1 MGNLIFNSISTED
14 LGLII
19 QAPPVYTFPSKDL
32 STQHVPGRNGDL
44 IIDNKSFNNVDRVYS
59 IGSVFRPGTN
69 FIANAQKIIEWLASS
84 KGYCRLEDSYDPL
97 VFRLAEYQASNS
109 LTDYYGKATAINVTF
124 NCKPQRY
131 LKGGE
136 KEVAFTGSEA
146 IIENPTKETSLP
158 RITISGITYTD
169 KDVVLMTVSNF
180 DTSSV
185 TSTITISQL
194 PKNSMVID
202 SEEQSAFYKDDAG
215 HAEDLNR
222 YLNLNG
228 SDFPKFLAGKNK
240 ISIAKY
246 VQEPKV
252 IENYN
257 KLIKDKQ
264 VVCAAKYQPYDAIV
278 ESTQKKFVVK
288 SYNNL
293 KLLKEES
300 YHCQAY
306 LTLCDEKSKKYT
318 FDSFNNLLKTNGQQ
332 CAFVGADSTLPEWLS
347 MQTTEDGK
355 IKIFL
360 NPESDLVKITK
371 TLSGGFVMT
380 SSDKRIHFIRAGS
393 NYIIGDKEYRPNEVI
408 SVTFYRA
415 KLVGDYPELDI
426 AYTNMPDWLNF
437 VILYD
442 DDKVDNRSPSK
453 IQYKANADG
462 YYYAKQ
468 GILVFKKETW
478 KKIIMSGPDKDKII
492 GEATWSTWKKA
503 FVSGNDI
510 STTTTYP
517 FKYLKEPP
525 QYENIVETKKDKDGN
540 EVEETKNKVHFTVVP
555 NADLTKV
562 SFKAVDAGYYRVND
576 SKVDTYSRVDKSTNL
591 PYLTDYDSTK
601 SCDIYY
607 LQGTPDYSKEKDYPT
622 WLENVIKIT
631 PSDNI
636 NTMINPTA
644 VDFIANRSPA
654 AYYRYSYEDDQ
665 GNIKLTNWKKVEAG
679 KEIGVISPD
688 TRTSVHPADES
699 YTIYSIDELPQTFS
713 YTDASGNVIK
723 DIGFYDADGKLCNED
738 NTPPSWLKVSLKKG
752 AKEDGSEDQITFDVV
767 TAGYYKSD
775 AELVWQKRNPD
786 EQIAF
791 GSLNDDTTIY
801 YMDQLPSYLD
811 LEVVDSR
818 VTESAKGNP
827 ETVKFSAKLDGYY
840 RANSNTDW
848 TFYHANEDIVE
859 AKVSEDTTI
868 YYLTKSEDNLSG
880 IKMTVIPR
888 WWML

>member
-228 SDFPKFLAGKNK
+228 SDFPKFLSGKNK

-264 VVCAAKYQPYDAIV
+264 IVCAAKYQPYDAIV

-360 NPESDLVKITK
+360 NPESDLVKITN

-393 NYIIGDKEYRPNEVI
+393 NYIIGDKEYKPNEVI

-415 KLVGDYPELDI
+415 KLVNGYPELDI
-426 AYTNMPDWLNF
+426 TYTNMPNWLNF

-442 DDKVDNRSPSK
+442 DDKVDGRSPSK

-478 KKIIMSGPDKDKII
+478 KEILMSDPDKDKII

-503 FVSGNDI
+503 FVSGTDI

-517 FKYLKEPP
+517 FKYLEEPP

-540 EVEETKNKVHFTVVP
+540 EVEEITNAVHFTVVP
-555 NADLTKV
+555 NSDLTKV

-576 SKVDTYSRVDKSTNL
+576 SKIDTYSRVDKNINL
-591 PYLTDYDSTK
+591 PYLADYDSTK

-607 LQGTPDYSKEKDYPT
+607 LQGTPNYSKEKDYPT

-631 PSDNI
+631 PADNI

-654 AYYRYSYEDDQ
+654 AYYRYSYKDDQ
-665 GNIKLTNWKKVEAG
+665 GNIKLTDWKKVEAG

-713 YTDASGNVIK
+713 YTDAAGNVIK
-723 DIGFYDADGKLCNED
+723 DVGFYDAND
-738 NTPPSWLKVSLKKG
+738 NLYPGNIPPSWLKVSLKKG
-752 AKEDGSEDQITFDVV
+752 SKEDGSEDQIKFDVV
-767 TAGYYKSD
+767 DAGYYKWD
-775 AELVWQKRNPD
+775 AGLVWLKYSP
-786 EQIAF
+786 EKEIVVS
-791 GSLNDDTTIY
+791 SLKDDTTIY

-811 LEVVDSR
+811 LKVVDSR
-818 VTESAKGNP
+818 VIESTTGNP

-868 YYLTKSEDNLSG
+868 YYLTKSKDNLSG

>member
-1 MGNLIFNSISTED
+1 M
-14 LGLII
+14 
-19 QAPPVYTFPSKDL
+19 
-32 STQHVPGRNGDL
+32 
-44 IIDNKSFNNVDRVYS
+44 
-59 IGSVFRPGTN
+59 
-69 FIANAQKIIEWLASS
+69 
-84 KGYCRLEDSYDPL
+84 
-97 VFRLAEYQASNS
+97 
-109 LTDYYGKATAINVTF
+109 
-124 NCKPQRY
+124 
-131 LKGGE
+131 
-136 KEVAFTGSEA
+136 
-146 IIENPTKETSLP
+146 
-158 RITISGITYTD
+158 
-169 KDVVLMTVSNF
+169 
-180 DTSSV
+180 
-185 TSTITISQL
+185 
-194 PKNSMVID
+194 
-202 SEEQSAFYKDDAG
+202 
-215 HAEDLNR
+215 
-222 YLNLNG
+222 
-228 SDFPKFLAGKNK
+228 
-240 ISIAKY
+240 
-246 VQEPKV
+246 
-252 IENYN
+252 
-257 KLIKDKQ
+257 
-264 VVCAAKYQPYDAIV
+264 
-278 ESTQKKFVVK
+278 
-288 SYNNL
+288 
-293 KLLKEES
+293 
-300 YHCQAY
+300 
-306 LTLCDEKSKKYT
+306 
-318 FDSFNNLLKTNGQQ
+318 
-332 CAFVGADSTLPEWLS
+332 
-347 MQTTEDGK
+347 
-355 IKIFL
+355 
-360 NPESDLVKITK
+360 
-371 TLSGGFVMT
+371 
-380 SSDKRIHFIRAGS
+380 
-393 NYIIGDKEYRPNEVI
+393 PN
-408 SVTFYRA
+408 
-415 KLVGDYPELDI
+415 
-426 AYTNMPDWLNF
+426 WLNF

-442 DDKVDNRSPSK
+442 DNKVDDRSPSK

-478 KKIIMSGPDKDKII
+478 KEILMSDPDKDKII

-503 FVSGNDI
+503 FVSGTDI

-525 QYENIVETKKDKDGN
+525 QYEDIAETKKDKDGN
-540 EVEETKNKVHFTVVP
+540 DIEETKNKVHFTVVP

-562 SFKAVDAGYYRVND
+562 SFKAVDVGYYRVND

-631 PSDNI
+631 PADNI

-665 GNIKLTNWKKVEAG
+665 GNIKLTEWKKVEAG

-723 DIGFYDADGKLCNED
+723 DIGFYDANDNLYPG

-752 AKEDGSEDQITFDVV
+752 SKDDGSEDQIKFDVV
-767 TAGYYKSD
+767 DAGYYKWD
-775 AELVWQKRNPD
+775 AGLVWLKYSP
-786 EQIAF
+786 EKEIVVS
-791 GSLNDDTTIY
+791 SLKDDTTIY

-811 LEVVDSR
+811 LKVVDSR
-818 VTESAKGNP
+818 VIESSTGNP